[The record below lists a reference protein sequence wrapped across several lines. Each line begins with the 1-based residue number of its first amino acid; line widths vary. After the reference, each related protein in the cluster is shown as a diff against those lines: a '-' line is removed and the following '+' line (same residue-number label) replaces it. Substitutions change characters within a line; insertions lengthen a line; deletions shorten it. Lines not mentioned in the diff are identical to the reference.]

1 MSVKSIPGVPGKYP
15 LAFLIGASVLLAGCV
30 SHLERAKILYSEGQ
44 ALTRGSRTGPA
55 VATYKQAL
63 IEAQKAVRSGGSA
76 QAYMVKGL
84 AEASLE
90 RWADAET
97 SFLRASALGFPEGQ
111 EWAGDVA
118 RLGLASS
125 LSELGLGDAALR
137 TLAGLMNKAAF
148 KPVVPEAARLYLE
161 LSLAGLSEAP
171 DRDKEK
177 SLAPV
182 VRELEKLVERESA
195 VGYFHYLLSQAESHR
210 GNCRRSFEE
219 AVMAR
224 ELGLPTEKIL
234 RDNDLQV
241 VYCYEA
247 LKKGLGPD
255 EWRDFEGLYGR
266 WIRKWGWAD
275 AVTPGWKKG

>member
-1 MSVKSIPGVPGKYP
+1 MSTRSAKRALLLFA
-15 LAFLIGASVLLAGCV
+15 LALLAGCV
-30 SHLERAKILYSEGQ
+30 SHLERAKFLYSEGQ
-44 ALTRGSRTGPA
+44 ALARGSRTEPA
-55 VATYKQAL
+55 AASYKQAL
-63 IEAQKAVRSGGSA
+63 IEARNAVRSGRSA
-76 QAYMVKGL
+76 QAYMVQGL

-90 RWADAET
+90 RWADAEA

-125 LSELGLGDAALR
+125 LAELGLEDAALR
-137 TLAGLMNKAAF
+137 TLAGLMTRAAF

-161 LSLAGLSEAP
+161 LSLAGLAEAS

-177 SLAPV
+177 SLAV
-182 VRELEKLVERESA
+182 VAREIEKLVERESA

-247 LKKGLGPD
+247 LRKGLAPED
-255 EWRDFEGLYGR
+255 WRNFEGLYGR
-266 WIRKWGWAD
+266 WIKKWGWAD